1 MIGMFIIA
9 IPTARHA
16 DTAATLNVAKAPE
29 AMPANVAD
37 AVPPVTRES
46 THAPRA
52 FIPESSPTVA
62 KRTTAAVARV
72 MFPRNPIDTICPVRS
87 SAFMKSNW

>member
-1 MIGMFIIA
+1 MIGMFMIA

-16 DTAATLNVAKAPE
+16 ETAAPLNVAKAPE

-37 AVPPVTRES
+37 AAPLVTRER

-52 FIPESSPTVA
+52 FMPESSPTVA
-62 KRTTAAVARV
+62 KRITAAVARA
-72 MFPRNPIDTICPVRS
+72 MFPRNPIDTIFPVRS
-87 SAFMKSNW
+87 SSFRNNNR